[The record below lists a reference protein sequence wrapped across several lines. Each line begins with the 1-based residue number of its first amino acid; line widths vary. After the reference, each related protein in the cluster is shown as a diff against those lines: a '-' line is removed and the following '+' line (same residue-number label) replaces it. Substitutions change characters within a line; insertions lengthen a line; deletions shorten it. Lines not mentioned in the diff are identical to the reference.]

1 MAKEK
6 LVTIKEA
13 DITNNCPECFNQ
25 DMRIT
30 FYQKHKYGKLYDRT
44 TNEISHS
51 IKCNTC
57 SSMIYP
63 VNWTQDIERIFEYY
77 QKMATPEK
85 ASIRFTRLFYILML
99 LLVAVV
105 AGGIYVLIAGVI
117 QF

>member
-77 QKMATPEK
+77 QKMAAPEK